1 MSDPFKRGEANYTA
15 FLTEDHVRELRQ
27 LRVAGNSYRQLA
39 DRYGID
45 KKHAWRICQRIAWSW
60 LD

>member
-1 MSDPFKRGEANYTA
+1 MSDPFKRGEANYAA

-39 DRYGID
+39 ERYGID

-60 LD
+60 LE

>member
-1 MSDPFKRGEANYTA
+1 MSDPFKRGEANYAA

-39 DRYGID
+39 ERYGID